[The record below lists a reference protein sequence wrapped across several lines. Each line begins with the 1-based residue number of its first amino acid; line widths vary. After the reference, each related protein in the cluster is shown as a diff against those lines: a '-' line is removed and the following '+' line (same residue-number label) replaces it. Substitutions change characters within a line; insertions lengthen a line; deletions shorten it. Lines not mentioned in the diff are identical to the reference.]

1 MSTVSDLQAAVSAII
16 DGELPGAA
24 TKLYHGIPVW
34 CVGDEPTVGL
44 KPAKA
49 HLSVLFFRGQALFDG
64 AAQDATGTLIAS
76 GSFEMATAKLT
87 STADLDEEAL
97 RAWVRAAKAADEKG
111 TD

>member
-1 MSTVSDLQAAVSAII
+1 L
-16 DGELPGAA
+16 L
-24 TKLYHGIPVW
+24 
-34 CVGDEPTVGL
+34 
-44 KPAKA
+44 
-49 HLSVLFFRGQALFDG
+49 DG